1 VRNTPR
7 ILAAIGVVMLIVI
20 GWRIVTGGPIGPK
33 SYGFIAVTVG
43 VFAASVVTARQQ
55 APQASVPPR
64 V

>member
-20 GWRIVTGGPIGPK
+20 IYRIVTGGPIGPK
-33 SYGFIAVTVG
+33 TYALIGCMVVVWAAAAVL
-43 VFAASVVTARQQ
+43 ARRG
-55 APQASVPPR
+55 PTPTVPPR